1 MQKILRTYIL
11 PPTYGDEDKTLSASF
26 LHWFTLF
33 ATGISLIFLVVY
45 WLSGAMTQ
53 VGMVSIII
61 GIFILSNALNH
72 FGQVLPASIFLLLT
86 LWLAIGY
93 LAYTSSGVRDAIV
106 IAYIALAFFASV
118 LVNWRASIVILILS
132 IAVIWTM
139 AILESRAVFTPAL
152 TEPTIYARGLT
163 FIYLLIA
170 ILIISTTSSLRR
182 LISRARK
189 VSARLILKN
198 QELEKLGNELEGRV
212 AERSTEIERV
222 SWQVQ
227 RRAKQLETISELA
240 KSAVSVQNLDQFL
253 EDITKLIADN
263 FGYYHVGIFLSDDK
277 GEYVVIKAANSAGG
291 KRMLARGHKLPLETT
306 SAVGYAAQYRQPRVV
321 ANVAEDAVHLSNP
334 DLPDTRAEL
343 ALPLRIGDHTIGVLD
358 VQSNKPGIFTQD
370 DIVILG
376 TLADQLAVTIE
387 NARLLN
393 ETRQALAEAEN
404 AYEKYVHQAWKQASS
419 ISPVS
424 GFRYTD
430 NQLIPITEPLTE
442 ESYQKVI
449 STGGMITSDEHG
461 PELAIPVKLRGQ
473 VLGVLHVRSKDASRR
488 WTPDDIALTQA
499 AAERAALALENAR
512 LLADSQKRAAK
523 ERTIGEISSKIGASV
538 NLRNVLQT
546 AVEELGRALGEHEVV
561 IQISSHETKGAQ
573 NG

>member
-1 MQKILRTYIL
+1 MQKIFRTFFL
-11 PPTYGDEDKTLSASF
+11 PPTFGDEDKTLSASF

-33 ATGISLIFLVVY
+33 ATGISLILLVAY

-139 AILESRAVFTPAL
+139 AILEYSAVFTPAL
-152 TEPTIYARGLT
+152 DEPTIYARGLT
-163 FIYLLIA
+163 FIYLLVA

-189 VSARLILKN
+189 VSARLILNN
-198 QELEKLGNELEGRV
+198 QELEKLRNDLESRV

-240 KSAVSVQNLDQFL
+240 KSAISVQDLDQFL
-253 EDITKLIADN
+253 EDITRLIADN
-263 FGYYHVGIFLSDDK
+263 FGYYHVGIFLTDDK
-277 GEYVVIKAANSAGG
+277 GEYVVIKAASSAGG
-291 KRMLARGHKLPLETT
+291 KRMLARGHKLPLGTT

-343 ALPLRIGDHTIGVLD
+343 ALPLRIGDRTIGVLD

-370 DIVILG
+370 DIIILG
-376 TLADQLAVTIE
+376 TLADQLAIALE
-387 NARLLN
+387 NTRLLN

-404 AYEKYVHQAWKQASS
+404 AYEKYVRQAWKQASS

-449 STGGMITSDEHG
+449 SVGGMITSDEHG

-473 VLGVLHVRSKDASRR
+473 VLGVLHVRSKDTSRR

-512 LLADSQKRAAK
+512 LLVDAQQRATK
-523 ERTIGEISSKIGASV
+523 ERTISELTAKIGESPVVERIMRVTVDELRTLIGAS
-538 NLRNVLQT
+538 
-546 AVEELGRALGEHEVV
+546 EVV
-561 IQISSHETKGAQ
+561 LKMSMDTETE
-573 NG
+573 